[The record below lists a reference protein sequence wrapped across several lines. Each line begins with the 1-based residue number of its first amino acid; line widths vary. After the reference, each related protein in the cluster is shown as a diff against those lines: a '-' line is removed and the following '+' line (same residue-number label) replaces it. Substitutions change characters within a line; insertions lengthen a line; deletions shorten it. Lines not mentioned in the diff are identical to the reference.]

1 MVGGDWIA
9 NRRLQVFVIADYGKD
24 DPSFIEVHQ
33 FISSLIPGAEVQ
45 RVCVE
50 PFSTIQTGFWAYQ
63 LALNHSKLMSLPGGD
78 TIRTYLFLNTA
89 PRKGSPKPQKD
100 NEGERL
106 AYARLDN
113 GVEVVGALSGESFS
127 FIKPMIKDLRI
138 VGVPDRGSQFRSRDI
153 FPFALRDI
161 AEGNYSC
168 LGRKIALGTI
178 PEPGINR
185 IAHVDG
191 YGNIK
196 LTTLRSG
203 VGFRDGDNVA
213 ITIGYRKLDALF
225 SDSMFGVKEG
235 LLCLAPGSSGPK
247 GDAFL
252 EISKRSGNA
261 WKEFGEPTIESA
273 VRIALGKRA

>member
-1 MVGGDWIA
+1 MADK
-9 NRRLQVFVIADYGKD
+9 RLQVFVIADYGRE
-24 DPSFIEVHQ
+24 DPAFIEVNQ
-33 FISSLIPGAEVQ
+33 FISNLIHEADVQ
-45 RVCVE
+45 KVCVE
-50 PFSTIQTGFWAYQ
+50 PFSTTQTGFWAYQ

-78 TIRTYLFLNTA
+78 AFKTYLFLNTA
-89 PRKGSPKPQKD
+89 PRKSSPKPQKD

-113 GVEVVGALSGESFS
+113 GMEVVGVLSGESFS
-127 FIKPMIKDLRI
+127 FIKPMIKNLRT
-138 VGVPDRGSQFRSRDI
+138 VDVPDHGSQFRSRDI

-161 AEGNYSC
+161 TEGNYSC
-168 LGRKIALGTI
+168 LGRKITLGTI
-178 PEPGINR
+178 PEPEINR

-196 LTTLRSG
+196 LTTPHSCIE
-203 VGFRDGDNVA
+203 FREGDKVA
-213 ITIGYRKLDALF
+213 VTIGYRKLDALF

-247 GDAFL
+247 DDAFL

-261 WKEFGEPTIESA
+261 WKEFGEPKIGSALRIEFK
-273 VRIALGKRA
+273 KRA